1 MLRGPRRRFS
11 GAAPVGPGCGGRP
24 PHRNEPR
31 PRPQGCR
38 TPRTSRSPG
47 RPSGKTGEAW
57 VFGTQVSRNYS
68 ADTSPLGWPT
78 MQGLPGILAQAGA
91 MEQRSAGSPRRLSAP
106 RPGAGDVVAARVAL
120 DTGRDAA
127 MRMGPPA
134 DPDPGP
140 VRGRGR
146 GRGRQGSTPGGRS
159 SSAVS
164 PSSSLAASRK
174 RCIGRLGSPA
184 VSLSGP
190 LRHPTVVSGRAAAA
204 RSVSIWTS

>member
-1 MLRGPRRRFS
+1 MLRGTRRRFS

-91 MEQRSAGSPRRLSAP
+91 MEQPSAGSPRRLSAP
-106 RPGAGDVVAARVAL
+106 RPGAGDVVAACVAL

-127 MRMGPPA
+127 MWMGPPA

-140 VRGRGR
+140 VRGAAGLYA
-146 GRGRQGSTPGGRS
+146 GWPVVFGSVAVQFARNVEEEMHRSPG
-159 SSAVS
+159 
-164 PSSSLAASRK
+164 
-174 RCIGRLGSPA
+174 
-184 VSLSGP
+184 
-190 LRHPTVVSGRAAAA
+190 
-204 RSVSIWTS
+204 